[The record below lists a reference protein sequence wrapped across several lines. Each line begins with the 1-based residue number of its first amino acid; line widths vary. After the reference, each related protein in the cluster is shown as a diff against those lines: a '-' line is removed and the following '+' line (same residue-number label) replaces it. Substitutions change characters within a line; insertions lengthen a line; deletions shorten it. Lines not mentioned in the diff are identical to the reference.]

1 MVIHSYVRAYTS
13 SRTRCLNPSLDC
25 TRAPIITTLSTL
37 SHMYLYSLL
46 ELQLA
51 APFFYL
57 ELTQNNGDTSGFGVG
72 LSHIAQPFSLTP

>member
-1 MVIHSYVRAYTS
+1 MPLTV
-13 SRTRCLNPSLDC
+13 
-25 TRAPIITTLSTL
+25 
-37 SHMYLYSLL
+37 L
-46 ELQLA
+46 ELQVA